1 MNAINPAIGAARRPG
16 LLGGLAV
23 VLWVA
28 AVCLGIVA
36 PLAGI
41 RVDTALVL
49 VVLIASGVVSL
60 LSLPMAA
67 GMPGRGPERSH
78 RNAALPRRIR

>member
-23 VLWVA
+23 VLWIG

-41 RVDTALVL
+41 RVDTTLMLGA
-49 VVLIASGVVSL
+49 LIASGVVSL

-67 GMPGRGPERSH
+67 AM
-78 RNAALPRRIR
+78 PRRGVARSRRDAAPPT

>member
-1 MNAINPAIGAARRPG
+1 MNAINPAIGATRRPG

-23 VLWVA
+23 VLWIS

-41 RVDTALVL
+41 GVDTTLML

-67 GMPGRGPERSH
+67 GMPRRGQARS
-78 RNAALPRRIR
+78 RRDAAPGA